1 MSTLY
6 FDCFSGISGDM
17 TVGALIDVGVPGE
30 YVVNELSRL
39 GIDDEFEIKISRGVK
54 CGISGTDFD
63 VMLKEHHHED
73 HEHHHGR
80 TMGDIEE
87 LIKQSTLND
96 NVKNLAL
103 KMFLIVAEAEAKVHG
118 QPIEQV
124 HFHEVGAVDSIVDIV
139 GTAIC
144 IDYLKPDKIISSPV
158 NTGRG
163 FIKCQHG
170 LLPVPAP
177 ATLNILQDVPI
188 YCDEREMELTTPT
201 GAAIIKALA
210 TDFTRL
216 PDFKVKKSGYGCG
229 KRNTEKPN
237 LLRVMLGED
246 SCGELC
252 LLQANIDD
260 MNPQIYG
267 HLMDRLFKAGARDVY
282 YTPVFMK
289 KNRPGVVITITV
301 ASQFEE
307 AVKEVMF
314 SETTTIGI
322 RKIKID
328 RTELDRRMV
337 KVSTPIG
344 NINCKVCSYRGKVV
358 NVSPEYEEVKKAA
371 DKNNI
376 PFKKAYNMIIG
387 QINNY

>member
-246 SCGELC
+246 SCWELC